1 MMAADEWRNCVD
13 WLVRCQILPP
23 DHKATKHDATAF
35 DLAQALRDG
44 VLLCHLLNTL
54 QPGCL
59 DMKDFSS
66 RPQMSQFLCMKNIR
80 TFLQTCSTV
89 FGLNP
94 HDLFKPNDLFDVK
107 DFKKVLDTLSQLSK
121 SELAQRK
128 FWGFLNHCEPH
139 RQPDGYYNELEMYA
153 VGFPP
158 DSKHEDTDEDGDI
171 YGNLHDLA
179 IVNDLED
186 QEEIYDTVYQEDD
199 DKIYDD
205 LLKHRKSSASQ
216 PFGEPITKR
225 DHCIKE
231 LMETEKNYNTAL
243 NMIIDHFIK
252 PLYNVLPSADREI
265 IFAHIQKLSEVH
277 GELYEKLLKAIIA
290 SPPRLAEVFIQFK
303 TKLLIYGDYCSNL
316 PKAQEKID
324 KICEN
329 EQLRLKVQECERR
342 ANEGKFRLRDLLHV
356 PMQRVLKYHLLMR
369 ELIKNTDK
377 SSIEREGLERAL
389 EAMQDLSLYVNE
401 VKRDHESLILIED
414 IQNSINDLKMP
425 PNTTLKDYGR
435 FQKDGE
441 LKVLS
446 HSDTRQRNRLDASGH
461 TEKRH
466 IFLFDKVM
474 LMCKAKGDTYSFKDA
489 IVLGEFRI
497 DDSPSIPEKKNEK
510 NVQRPWSFP
519 FIMVKQDKANAFTF
533 FAKTADARDKWKEAV
548 NMALDN
554 SNPSAG
560 RNYIMQTFDTPRE
573 CDVCGKLLRG
583 IFYQGYICSDTKKV
597 VHKEC
602 IGKSTQPPQRPP
614 RTVPIIAVKAV
625 VETAYRGQPPPPG
638 NFRPAL
644 YLSKNEEIDIISKPD
659 STWWKG
665 KSSMGE
671 EGYFLSNCVK
681 EKRALKL
688 TGQASGSSFNQNG
701 GSLKSTRESPQEQD
715 SGCVP
720 ALPKK
725 REPKGFPSQLW
736 YVGEME
742 RQGAQQALD
751 PLPDGTFLI
760 RVTNNPARA
769 GELSL
774 SIKYANA
781 VRHIKVNRTHDGQFY
796 LAELRYFGSVQELV
810 EFYQSTELADS
821 FPDVCTTLKYP
832 YKRVASGPKVLGYAV
847 AIYDYAAT
855 STSQV
860 TLQVND
866 RIAILSKTGQDKGWW
881 KGENLRTNRI
891 GYFPLAY
898 VQDEEEQT

>member
-474 LMCKAKGDTYSFKDA
+474 LMCKAKMVDKFLWGDTYSFKDA

-681 EKRALKL
+681 EKR
-688 TGQASGSSFNQNG
+688 TRTPRGDSYEQWGMSNGSSSPA
-701 GSLKSTRESPQEQD
+701 SLLRPPP
-715 SGCVP
+715 G
-720 ALPKK
+720 
-725 REPKGFPSQLW
+725 RQLQQQVAKLNSYPW